1 MSRQPEQ
8 AAQRVAAMQPFL
20 TMEIAEKAFV
30 LQRSGVDVAHL
41 GFGEPD
47 FAPPPEAVEACSR
60 ALARG
65 QTRYEESR
73 GLLALRE
80 AIAADLE
87 QRFGVV
93 LSPDRVLVTPGTS
106 PAMLVAF
113 SLLLEPGDEVIL
125 GAPHYAC
132 YPNFIRYC
140 GGVPVVVETRADDG
154 WRLDPEAVRR
164 VVGPRTR
171 AIVVGSPANPTGAI
185 QDEATLR
192 ALADMGPVLVSDE
205 IYDGLVYDGQRVTSA
220 LEVAA
225 SSFVVDGFSKRY
237 AMTGF
242 RLGWMVAPE
251 WAVRPAQIALQNLFI
266 SANGFVQRAGVAAL
280 ASGGPTVAAM
290 REAYAQRREQM
301 VDGLRELGFDV
312 PRPPDGAFYVFAGA
326 HRFGSD
332 SLALAT
338 ALLERAHVSVAP
350 GRDFGA
356 GGEGCLRFSFATSE
370 RTIDTALE
378 RLARVL
384 PEFAAEPAGGA
395 R

>member
-1 MSRQPEQ
+1 MTRRPDQPAE
-8 AAQRVAAMQPFL
+8 RVAAMQPFL
-20 TMEIAEKAFV
+20 TMEIAERAFG

-47 FAPPPEAVEACSR
+47 FPPPPEAVEACSR

-80 AIAADLE
+80 AIAGDVE
-87 QRFGVV
+87 RRFGARV
-93 LSPDRVLVTPGTS
+93 SPDRILVTPGTS

-113 SLLLEPGDEVIL
+113 SLLLEPGDEVVL

-140 GGVPVVVETRADDG
+140 GGVPVVVETHPGDG

-171 AIVVGSPANPTGAI
+171 AIVVGSPANPTGAV
-185 QDEATLR
+185 QDEVTLR
-192 ALADMGPVLVSDE
+192 ALADLGPVLVSDE

-220 LEVAA
+220 LEVAD

-280 ASGGPTVAAM
+280 AAGGPTVDAM
-290 REAYAQRREQM
+290 CQAYGKRREQM
-301 VDGLRELGFDV
+301 VAGLRELGFDV

-326 HRFGSD
+326 HRFGPD
-332 SLALAT
+332 SLVLAT

-350 GRDFGA
+350 GRDFGEV
-356 GGEGCLRFSFATSE
+356 GEGHLRFSFATSE
-370 RTIDTALE
+370 QTIDTALE

-384 PEFAAEPAGGA
+384 PELEGEQSGA
-395 R
+395 TP